1 MNILIA
7 GGSGFLGQAL
17 TQTLVRQHHHVTI
30 LTRDPS
36 KVAQHAQVQAKR
48 LTDLAVHD
56 QYDVV
61 INLTGAGIADARW
74 SDARKAELLDSRLQ
88 TTQAL
93 VRWMHQVEQR
103 PQVLL
108 SGSAIGWY
116 GAQGD
121 LILTEHSQPH
131 DEFVH
136 QLCAAWEKAA
146 LEVQTLGIR
155 TVLLRTGVVL
165 HPSGGMLK
173 RVLLPFKLGLGG
185 RLGDGQQWMS
195 WVSRQDWIAA
205 VLFLMQQASL
215 QGAFNLTAPAPE
227 TNQSFTSLFAT
238 ALGRP
243 AFFPAPAWVLK
254 LLLGE
259 MSGLLLDSQRIEPM
273 RLQQAEFQFSHPEL
287 ASYLSS
293 ILK

>member
-17 TQTLVRQHHHVTI
+17 TQTLVGQHHHVTI

-36 KVAQHAQVQAKR
+36 KVAHHAQVQAKR

-121 LILTEHSQPH
+121 LILTEDSQPH

-146 LEVQTLGIR
+146 LEAQTLGIR

-215 QGAFNLTAPAPE
+215 QGAFNLTAPHPV
-227 TNQSFTSLFAT
+227 TNQIFTTQFAQ
-238 ALGRP
+238 ALRRP

-273 RLQQAEFQFSHPEL
+273 RLQQAGFKFNDPDL
-287 ASYLSS
+287 ASYLAS

>member
-1 MNILIA
+1 
-7 GGSGFLGQAL
+7 
-17 TQTLVRQHHHVTI
+17 
-30 LTRDPS
+30 
-36 KVAQHAQVQAKR
+36 VAHHAQVQAKR

>member
-17 TQTLVRQHHHVTI
+17 TQTLVDQHHHVTI

-36 KVAQHAQVQAKR
+36 KVAHHAQVQAKR

-61 INLTGAGIADARW
+61 INLTGAGIADGRW
-74 SDARKAELLDSRLQ
+74 TAARKAELLESRLH
-88 TTQAL
+88 TTKAL

-103 PQVLL
+103 PQVFL

-121 LILTEHSQPH
+121 LILTEHRRPH

-136 QLCAAWEKAA
+136 QLCAQWEQAA
-146 LEVQTLGIR
+146 LEAQTLSIR

-195 WVSRQDWIAA
+195 WISREDWIRA
-205 VLFLMQQASL
+205 VIFLIEHSSL
-215 QGAFNLTAPAPE
+215 QGAFNLTAPTPV
-227 TNQSFTSLFAT
+227 TNQGFTTQFAQ

-259 MSGLLLDSQRIEPM
+259 MSGLLLDSQRVLPK
-273 RLQQAEFQFSHPEL
+273 RLEDAGFVFKHPTLEEVL
-287 ASYLSS
+287 ITVMA
-293 ILK
+293 